1 MANVSNITLTAVSAS
16 GTTTDTWTPYNT
28 YSKLEEDYHLTWVK
42 QYRQLHPGDILI
54 DVTVYEPLLGD
65 ISLARLLDGNH
76 PLTLTLSLSLSPLA
90 AQSAW

>member
-1 MANVSNITLTAVSAS
+1 MANVSNITLTAVSPS
-16 GTTTDTWTPYNT
+16 GTTTDTWSPYHT
-28 YSKLEEDYHLTWVK
+28 LPKLEEDYRLAWVK

-65 ISLARLLDGNH
+65 ISLACSMA
-76 PLTLTLSLSLSPLA
+76 TILSLSLSPLA